1 MFVLKL
7 NQAEYEFE
15 LEREPSRALSCIL
28 ET

>member
-1 MFVLKL
+1 MFLLKL
-7 NQAEYEFE
+7 KQTEYEFE